1 MNKNDI
7 IKLLTTN
14 DKAICRALVVINER
28 QTEDEKTLLGTINA
42 NGRGFTPADAHMG
55 TSMATYFEKW
65 GKLSEK
71 QLAYWKKPNAKGT
84 PRICKYANQLL
95 EIALQKARID
105 AAKAIRMNDKAL
117 LQAKEQAEEDDR
129 EMNRIV
135 FEAEM
140 ISEQNAFSN
149 KFARG

>member
-105 AAKAIRMNDKAL
+105 AAKAIRMNDKAW

>member
-7 IKLLTTN
+7 IKILTTN
-14 DKAICRALVVINER
+14 DAAICRALVVLNQR
-28 QTEDEKTLLGTINA
+28 QTEDEQNIQGTINA
-42 NGRGFTPADAHMG
+42 NGRGFTPADAYMG

-84 PRICKYANQLL
+84 PRICKYAGQLL
-95 EIALQKARID
+95 EIALVKSKLQAREKARI
-105 AAKAIRMNDKAL
+105 
-117 LQAKEQAEEDDR
+117 QVEEDDR

-140 ISEQNAFSN
+140 ESERNAMSS
-149 KFARG
+149 KWG

>member
-105 AAKAIRMNDKAL
+105 AAKAIRMNDKAW

-129 EMNRIV
+129 EMNRMV
-135 FEAEM
+135 FESEM
-140 ISEQNAFSN
+140 ISEHHAMSN
-149 KFARG
+149 KWG

>member
-65 GKLSEK
+65 G
-71 QLAYWKKPNAKGT
+71 
-84 PRICKYANQLL
+84 
-95 EIALQKARID
+95 
-105 AAKAIRMNDKAL
+105 
-117 LQAKEQAEEDDR
+117 
-129 EMNRIV
+129 
-135 FEAEM
+135 
-140 ISEQNAFSN
+140 
-149 KFARG
+149 

>member
-105 AAKAIRMNDKAL
+105 AAKAIRMNDKAR

-129 EMNRIV
+129 EMNRMV

-140 ISEQNAFSN
+140 ISEHHAMSS
-149 KFARG
+149 KWG

>member
-105 AAKAIRMNDKAL
+105 TAKAIRMNDKAW

-129 EMNRIV
+129 EMNRMV
-135 FEAEM
+135 FESEM
-140 ISEQNAFSN
+140 ISEHHAMSS
-149 KFARG
+149 KWG